1 METTAFP
8 QYISRFLPVCEP
20 LPEIGMWFFAI
31 LFAWSIAWKGA
42 ALWRAARNNQSYWFA
57 AIILINT
64 VGILE
69 ILYIFIFAKKRPESG
84 ASGQSAQIK

>member
-1 METTAFP
+1 
-8 QYISRFLPVCEP
+8 
-20 LPEIGMWFFAI
+20 MWFFAI

-42 ALWRAARNNQSYWFA
+42 ALWRAARNNQSYWFT

-84 ASGQSAQIK
+84 ASGQSV

>member
-42 ALWRAARNNQSYWFA
+42 ALWRAARNNQSYCFT

-84 ASGQSAQIK
+84 ASGQSVQIK